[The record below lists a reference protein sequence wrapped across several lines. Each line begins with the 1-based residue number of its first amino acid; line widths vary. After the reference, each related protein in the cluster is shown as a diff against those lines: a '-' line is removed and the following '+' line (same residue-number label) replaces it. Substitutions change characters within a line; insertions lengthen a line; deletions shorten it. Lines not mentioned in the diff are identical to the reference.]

1 MTLSY
6 EIAAWDNAR
15 RHVKTLFALAAAL
28 PLVASI
34 PALPRLDPALQVNL
48 QASLTKLGLDPL
60 VAERKLSVS
69 VLDLS
74 DPLQERYASFNDRQM
89 MYAAS
94 LPKIG
99 ILLSAFQAIRDGLIA
114 SSAMLDATLTRMI
127 RQSSNDDASRVIQRL
142 GYDFIART
150 LANSRYR
157 FYNPAAEGGLW
168 VGKAYGPSGLRRHVE
183 FWRPEPISGEWHA
196 ANTLQAARFLW
207 LLERGQLVTPVA
219 SASMKRMLSQPSISD
234 YFVEGLRASGVRDI
248 FRKSGTFGDTHCDA
262 VLVEHEHK
270 RYIAVAMVN
279 DVRGPQ
285 ILPKLIQEIHK
296 LVINDVPEPEYGHKG
311 IQSLR

>member
-28 PLVASI
+28 PLLASI

-99 ILLSAFQAIRDGLIA
+99 VLLSAFQAIRDGLIA
-114 SSAMLDATLTRMI
+114 SSAMLDASLTRMI

-150 LANSRYR
+150 LATSRYR
-157 FYNPAAEGGLW
+157 FYDPAAEGGLW

-207 LLERGQLVTPVA
+207 MLEQGQLVTPAA

-270 RYIAVAMVN
+270 RRKLLGLGCWPNMPALSNRAPHSIAATLRKEPMV
-279 DVRGPQ
+279 
-285 ILPKLIQEIHK
+285 
-296 LVINDVPEPEYGHKG
+296 
-311 IQSLR
+311 